1 MFNENNSY
9 DRGVNTFSPEGRL
22 FQVEY
27 AIQAIKLG
35 STCVGIQTNQ
45 GIVLGAEKRLN
56 SKLMEPTSVKKIV
69 EITDSHIAAL
79 SGLIQD
85 GRILLE
91 HGRVEA
97 QNYKFTYDE
106 QMKTESLVRRM
117 GDFCM
122 DFGENAPMSRP
133 LGVAFLVAGMDT
145 VNGIREP
152 KLFCLDP
159 SGTFFE
165 YRAKA
170 IGAGAESAQQTLQE
184 NYNSSMELTEAI
196 NLILD
201 ILKAVMEA
209 SLEERNVD
217 LWTLTPENG
226 IHKIENEELTELL
239 ASMGDNTMAT

>member
-1 MFNENNSY
+1 MFAENNAY

-27 AIQAIKLG
+27 ALEAIRLG
-35 STCVGIQTNQ
+35 STCIAIQTAQ
-45 GIVLGAEKRLN
+45 GIVLSAEKRLT
-56 SKLMEPTSVKKIV
+56 SELLVPKSVKKIV
-69 EITDSHIAAL
+69 EISDSHIAAL
-79 SGLIQD
+79 SGLVAD

-133 LGVAFLVAGMDT
+133 LGVSFLVAGLDT
-145 VNGIREP
+145 VDGERVP
-152 KLFCLDP
+152 KLFVLQP
-159 SGTFFE
+159 SGTFLE

-170 IGAGAESAQQTLQE
+170 IGSGHESSQSTLIEQYS
-184 NYNSSMELTEAI
+184 NSMELSEAI
-196 NLILD
+196 NLSLE
-201 ILKAVMEA
+201 ILKTVMEEKL
-209 SLEERNVD
+209 SIQNLD

-226 IHKIENEELTELL
+226 ITVIEGDELQTLIDGL
-239 ASMGDNTMAT
+239 PN